1 MCRFVLHGLKG
12 GIFELSLRTRP
23 SMIRETIGKLWKLL
37 PKAARRRIV
46 RSTQTNFTVSVAAI
60 VVNEKREILLLDHV
74 LRPHS
79 GWGFPGGFLDA
90 NERPADAIKRE
101 VKEETGIDLD
111 DLRLHRILV
120 LEKHVEIIFFARP
133 VGEARVLS
141 SEIYELG
148 WFGIHSLPD
157 GTSVSQAILISEVLT
172 NLFDNPATE
181 N

>member
-1 MCRFVLHGLKG
+1 
-12 GIFELSLRTRP
+12 
-23 SMIRETIGKLWKLL
+23 MIREAIGKVWKLL

-60 VVNEKREILLLDHV
+60 VVNEKREILWLNHV
-74 LRPHS
+74 LRPYS

-101 VKEETGIDLD
+101 VNEETGIDLED
-111 DLRLHRILV
+111 VRLHRVLV

-133 VGEARVLS
+133 LGEASVRS

-148 WFGIHSLPD
+148 WFGIHSLPE
-157 GTSVSQAILISEVLT
+157 GTAVSQAILISEVLAD
-172 NLFDNPATE
+172 LFDNPATE